1 MTSKRYDIGWQPVFC
16 HYLNNISPAINKVTQ
31 SMRRLIKDASLFSIS
46 ARTGMEDA
54 VPRQYRLP
62 VAVLTTALMILS
74 TGNSIGAADRSPLV
88 VVSTVQ
94 TDTVIKQVPLTGT
107 FTSARVARLSA
118 EISGQVEA
126 VNVEVGDRVETGSA
140 LVELDREIE
149 QLTLKALQASYRQ
162 SSAEL
167 ADARRRYQDAQRLR
181 EQKNISENAL
191 RLLEA
196 EVRVDGA
203 TLKQKQAEEQRQQAR
218 VERHTLRAPFSG
230 VISERLTE
238 TGEWIEPGRPVLT
251 LVAVDDLRIEFRVP
265 QEFYAGINPQSS
277 ISVTL
282 DALPEREFDGTIDA
296 VVPVSDVSSRTFLI
310 HVRVNAGDA
319 RLTPGMSVHGK
330 LNLSTG
336 SRGVVVARDAILR
349 YPDGRV
355 TVWVINPH
363 SEPPTVSEK
372 RVTTGHS
379 FDGLITIREGIA
391 AGDVIVVQGNE
402 SLQEGQQVRIQRRE

>member
-1 MTSKRYDIGWQPVFC
+1 M
-16 HYLNNISPAINKVTQ
+16 H
-31 SMRRLIKDASLFSIS
+31 RLIKA
-46 ARTGMEDA
+46 ARIFVIPARAWTGAA
-54 VPRQYRLP
+54 VLRSHLP
-62 VAVLTTALMILS
+62 AVAVFTAALMIVA
-74 TGNSIGAADRSPLV
+74 IGTSVSAADRSPLV

-149 QLTLKALQASYRQ
+149 QLTLQALQASTTQ
-162 SSAEL
+162 SGAEL

-196 EVRVDGA
+196 EVKVDSA
-203 TLKQKQAEEQRQQAR
+203 TLRQKQAEEQRQQAR

-265 QEFYAGINPQSS
+265 QEFYSGIDSQSTVS
-277 ISVTL
+277 ITL
-282 DALPEREFDGTIDA
+282 DALPDREFDGTIDA

-336 SRGVVVARDAILR
+336 SRGVVVSRDAILR

-355 TVWVINPH
+355 TVWVIDPR

-372 RVTTGHS
+372 RITTGHS
-379 FDGLITIREGIA
+379 FDGLVTIREGIE